1 MPYRKQ
7 ERQEFRKANK
17 EDVTVDVDALWARL
31 TSAPV
36 GRSQPAKVQVLD
48 TSAEQ
53 NGQEAG
59 AKANGNIDEDTSTR
73 PEQEDEFI
81 TITQTY
87 EFAGQT
93 VSQEKRVH
101 RDSAE
106 AKLYLSYNDPSKQ
119 KKIVLQTGTNGIAL
133 RRPLRRPSLFEPNPT
148 GEVKG
153 LPEHLQRRRTPS
165 RADVL
170 AMQKRLEQ
178 EAEDTKSKAQR
189 LNTVQ
194 KSAIDWAAHVDKEGL
209 QDELTEY
216 GRSKKGYMA
225 KVDFLQN
232 VEGRRDQE
240 ERRARLQQA

>member
-1 MPYRKQ
+1 MLYRKQ

-17 EDVTVDVDALWARL
+17 EGVTVDVDALWARL

-36 GRSQPAKVQVLD
+36 GRSQPAKIQVLD
-48 TSAEQ
+48 TSVEQ
-53 NGQEAG
+53 TVQEGDGKVAG
-59 AKANGNIDEDTSTR
+59 NSIENVTAR
-73 PEQEDEFI
+73 PEHEGELI

-106 AKLYLSYNDPSKQ
+106 AKLYLSNNDPSKQ

-133 RRPLRRPSLFEPNPT
+133 RRPLRRPSSFEPNPT

-170 AMQKRLEQ
+170 AIQKRLEQ

-194 KSAIDWAAHVDKEGL
+194 KSAIDWVAHVDKEGL
-209 QDELTEY
+209 RDELTEY
-216 GRSKKGYMA
+216 GRSKKGYMD

-240 ERRARLQQA
+240 ERRARLQQV

>member
-1 MPYRKQ
+1 MTCRKQ
-7 ERQEFRKANK
+7 ERQEFKKANK
-17 EDVTVDVDALWARL
+17 EGVTVDVDALWARL
-31 TSAPV
+31 ISAPV
-36 GRSQPAKVQVLD
+36 GRSQTAKIQVLE
-48 TSAEQ
+48 TSVEQ
-53 NGQEAG
+53 DGQTNG
-59 AKANGNIDEDTSTR
+59 AKANGDSTAETSTR
-73 PEQEDEFI
+73 LEQEDEFI

-93 VSQEKRVH
+93 VSQDKRVH

-106 AKLYLSYNDPSKQ
+106 AKLYLSSNDPSKQ
-119 KKIVLQTGTNGIAL
+119 KKIILQTGANGIAL
-133 RRPLRRPSLFEPNPT
+133 RRPLKRASQFEPNPT

-153 LPEHLQRRRTPS
+153 LPLHLQRLRTPS

-170 AMQKRLEQ
+170 ALQKRLEQ
-178 EAEDTKSKAQR
+178 EAEEKKAKAQR

-225 KVDFLQN
+225 KQDFLQN
-232 VEGRRDQE
+232 VAGRRDQE
-240 ERRARLQQA
+240 ERRARLQGV